1 MSSVPQLIIRYWQQG
16 NSIYKSCRKR
26 LANNSVFPDV
36 SDRTAESL
44 SVKASILAD
53 LQLIFTLSL
62 PDAHSEQMGGSARG
76 DFHYNSANVYTLPYV
91 CVSGFNAL
99 GSLLLC
105 RATGVL
111 TASQV
116 SQETRGTEWVTFG
129 YLIQSLYFKHL
140 VIQTPTW

>member
-26 LANNSVFPDV
+26 LVNNSVFPDV
-36 SDRTAESL
+36 SDRTAVFISQ
-44 SVKASILAD
+44 SSILAD

-62 PDAHSEQMGGSARG
+62 PDAQSEQMGGSARG

-129 YLIQSLYFKHL
+129 YLIQSLYFKRL